1 MAGRG
6 TEESTEVLR
15 KGLETAI
22 AERQIVPWFQPVM
35 DPAGVTMLS
44 AEALPRW
51 EHPAKGVIPAGV
63 FIEVAITS
71 GLLEQISRIL
81 LDSACACF
89 AEWRERGIAPPEVS
103 VNLTGAELRSPSAA
117 EQIRWALERHDMRP
131 EQLVIEIA
139 ERVLSEPGWEENLAA
154 AKQLR
159 ALGIPFCLDDFGAD
173 ACDPETIARLDF
185 ATTKVDRS
193 IVGALD
199 TNPAMVDRLTTLVG
213 QAQAAEM
220 QIIAKGVE
228 TRPQIDILVAQ
239 GCDGQQGYAI
249 ARPMAPDA
257 FAEWLD
263 LNSWPADIAR
273 AG

>member
-1 MAGRG
+1 MAGREA
-6 TEESTEVLR
+6 EESAEALR

-35 DPAGVTMLS
+35 DPAGVTMQS

-51 EHPAKGVIPAGV
+51 EHPERGVIPAGV
-63 FIEVAITS
+63 FLEVAIAS
-71 GLLEQISRIL
+71 GLLESISRIL
-81 LDSACACF
+81 LDSACGCF
-89 AEWRERGIAPPEVS
+89 AAWRARGIAPPAVS
-103 VNLTGAELRSPSAA
+103 VNLTGAELRSPSTA
-117 EQIRWALERHDMRP
+117 EQIRWALERHDMAP
-131 EQLVIEIA
+131 EQLMVEIA
-139 ERVLSEPGWEENLAA
+139 ERVLHEPGWEEALAA
-154 AKQLR
+154 ARRLR

-173 ACDPETIARLDF
+173 ACDPATIAKLDF
-185 ATTKVDRS
+185 AHTKVDRS

-199 TNPAMVDRLTTLVG
+199 TDPGMLDRLAALVE
-213 QAQAAEM
+213 QAKAAGLT
-220 QIIAKGVE
+220 IIAKGVE
-228 TRPQIDILVAQ
+228 TRAQIDLLVAQ

-263 LNSWPADIAR
+263 LNTWPADLAR